1 MGLLDGAVAVA
12 MYRATGGNVV
22 VSGGV
27 TTWGHFERVPVI
39 QGEDAGGYVGG
50 DLSTQ
55 PSVAVADVF
64 TNIGLR
70 KGIGETVTVDGTD
83 WKVDK
88 IVPLDP
94 DGGTFRL
101 MLRTPDA

>member
-1 MGLLDGAVAVA
+1 MGLLDGAVAAA

-22 VSGGV
+22 VNGEV
-27 TTWGHFERVPVI
+27 TTWGHFERVPVT

-83 WKVDK
+83 WEVDE
-88 IVPLDP
+88 IVSLDP